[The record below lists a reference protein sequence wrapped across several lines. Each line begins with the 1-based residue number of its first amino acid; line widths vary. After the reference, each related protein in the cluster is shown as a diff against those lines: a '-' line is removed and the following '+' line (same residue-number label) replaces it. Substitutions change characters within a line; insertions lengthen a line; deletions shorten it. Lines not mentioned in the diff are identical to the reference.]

1 MANPYKRVAA
11 AAWNA
16 VSDRMQG
23 RFALEDIEDEMETL
37 IRDVDVDELRAT
49 ARYAAVQAE
58 DRRRR
63 DLANSGQLDFW
74 DDESFQGAIP
84 TVAGDANRVTLDAAE
99 NFDWLYLL
107 QVKQKHVNEVV
118 AVMNSTMEAYTALAP
133 YLSVPGTRT
142 ADARMAWQRDNRR
155 KP

>member
-1 MANPYKRVAA
+1 LANPYKRVAA
-11 AAWNA
+11 PAWDA

-23 RFALEDIEDEMETL
+23 RFDLEAVEDEMEVL
-37 IRDVDVDELRAT
+37 IKDVDIDELRAT
-49 ARYAAVQAE
+49 ARYAAVVAE

-63 DLANSGQLDFW
+63 DLANSGQLDLW
-74 DDESFQGAIP
+74 NDDAFQGAIP
-84 TVAGDANRVTLDAAE
+84 TVSGDANRVTLDAAE

-133 YLSVPGTRT
+133 YLAVPGTRT
-142 ADARMAWQRDNRR
+142 ADARAAWQRDSRR
-155 KP
+155 P

>member
-23 RFALEDIEDEMETL
+23 RFALEDVEDEMETL
-37 IRDVDVDELRAT
+37 IHDVDVDELRAT

-142 ADARMAWQRDNRR
+142 ADARTAWQRDNRR